1 MKKSEE
7 LRYAK
12 IHGEQ
17 IAVRLIQEDFDGQGS
32 SLYMIGDEEAFLDSL
47 RKNVSI
53 YNRLY
58 FNREFKVR
66 QKMN

>member
-1 MKKSEE
+1 
-7 LRYAK
+7 
-12 IHGEQ
+12 
-17 IAVRLIQEDFDGQGS
+17 
-32 SLYMIGDEEAFLDSL
+32 MIGDEEAFLDSL

-66 QKMN
+66 QNELSCEVRLRGSGSKIEEINRKLDKVCHKKCHHCSDR